1 MQRSGIARTLWID
14 TAGELLSPQ
23 TISGGVTTLVISE
36 SGVSLSGT
44 YVHDPRLT

>member
-1 MQRSGIARTLWID
+1 MPRTCSID

-23 TISGGVTTLVISE
+23 TFSGGVTTVAIGD